1 MCTILAIDPAWTENN
16 PSGVVLI
23 KKIKNQWTCL
33 ALAPS
38 YQEFYDYS
46 AENAW
51 NCNPH
56 GSIPCVQMLLNK
68 ARELA
73 QEKIDIVVIDMP
85 LSTLPITGRRNA
97 DSIISIS
104 FGRNGCAAHS
114 PNALRPG
121 ALGANIIHGFNQHGY
136 RLSTILDNEQQPT
149 NGAVLETYPHPVLLD
164 LLSVNYRFPY
174 KVGNRRKY
182 WPNLTPPE
190 RIKNLIQN
198 FNIIKNALSNTIAN
212 IPEIPW
218 DNNNT
223 SIDAMKSYEDSL
235 DALVC
240 AWVGIV
246 YLDGNASCQGDENSA
261 IWLPNAAWE
270 IGGI

>member
-1 MCTILAIDPAWTENN
+1 MCTILAIDPAWSTNN
-16 PSGVVLI
+16 PSGVALI
-23 KKIKNQWTCL
+23 KKIKKQWTCL

-46 AENAW
+46 ENTPW
-51 NCNPH
+51 NCHPP

-73 QEKIDIVVIDMP
+73 QEEVDIVVIDMP

-97 DSIISIS
+97 DSIISRS
-104 FGRNGCAAHS
+104 FGGNGCAAHS

-121 ALGANIIHGFNQHGY
+121 TLGANIRHGLNQHGY
-136 RLSTILDNEQQPT
+136 RLSTTLDNGQQPAR
-149 NGAVLETYPHPVLLD
+149 GIVIETYPHPVLLD

-174 KVGNRRKY
+174 KVGNRNRY
-182 WPNLTPPE
+182 WPDLTPPE
-190 RIKNLIQN
+190 RINNLIQN
-198 FNIIKNALSNTIAN
+198 FNIIRNALSATIAN
-212 IPEIPW
+212 IPQFPW
-218 DNNNT
+218 QENT
-223 SIDAMKSYEDSL
+223 SIRAMKSYEDAL

-246 YLDGNASCQGDENSA
+246 YLDGNASCRGDENSA
-261 IWLPNAAWE
+261 IWVPNATWE